1 MTHWSKQ
8 LPISLVK
15 LSTISFSYLIL
26 GMISSRAARGGALKT
41 LRIGAS
47 LGSSLSINNFLNF
60 PKKSWSKTDSFSQGL
75 PMGIHLQRLLLPPRL
90 DGLRRKL
97 RWGHACPIRQ
107 GPALRRLR
115 QLQQEQVWWLRGQG
129 GERLGLTRRHGQRME
144 VEVLNICLAPPVGKF
159 FI

>member
-26 GMISSRAARGGALKT
+26 GMISSRAARRGALKT

-60 PKKSWSKTDSFSQGL
+60 PKKDGVKPISF
-75 PMGIHLQRLLLPPRL
+75 
-90 DGLRRKL
+90 LRVF
-97 RWGHACPIRQ
+97 RWGSTYNVYSF
-107 GPALRRLR
+107 LR
-115 QLQQEQVWWLRGQG
+115 VWMAFDGNF
-129 GERLGLTRRHGQRME
+129 
-144 VEVLNICLAPPVGKF
+144 VEVMPAPSVKGQHCGVCGNYNKNKFDDFVGKEENVLASPADMVNEWKWKC
-159 FI
+159 